1 MNNSN
6 QKRKIFFLVTE
17 DWYFWSHRLPLAKA
31 AIANGYEVVL
41 ATRVT
46 DHGKRITD
54 QGIRLIHLG
63 LRRRSKN
70 PFHEFSSIL
79 ELIRIYKA
87 ERPDLVHHVALKPVL
102 YGSIAARIC
111 GIKSVVNAV
120 AGLGYVF
127 VAAGVKGVLLRSI
140 MTGLYKL
147 AFSHRN
153 CKGIFQNP
161 EDNKVFIN
169 RGIIR
174 PEQSV
179 LIRGSGVDTKLF
191 SPVPEADGVPKIIL
205 ASRMLW
211 DKGVGE
217 LVEAARI
224 LKRRSVAGSVI
235 LVGQPDPENPAS
247 IPEKT
252 LTRWNSEGVISWL
265 GFRDDV
271 AELLNQSHI
280 AVLPSSYGEGVPKG
294 LLEAAAAGLPL
305 IATDMPGCR
314 EVVRPDVNGFLVP
327 PRDPEGLARALNIL
341 LQDREMRRRM
351 GRASR
356 EIAVNEFSEEQ
367 VVDATLS
374 LYEDLLSGMGKLF
387 RPHPLV

>member
-1 MNNSN
+1 MNNSSP
-6 QKRKIFFLVTE
+6 KRKILFLVTE

-31 AIANGYEVVL
+31 AVANGYEVVL

-54 QGIRLIHLG
+54 QGIRLIPLG

-70 PFHEFSSIL
+70 PFCELSSIL
-79 ELIRIYKA
+79 ELIRIYRA

-111 GIKSVVNAV
+111 GIRSVVNAI

-127 VAAGVKGVLLRSI
+127 VATGVKGMFLRSV

-147 AFSHRN
+147 AFSHGN
-153 CKGIFQNP
+153 CMGVFQNP
-161 EDNKVFIN
+161 EDRKVFID

-174 PEQSV
+174 PEQSI
-179 LIRGSGVDTKLF
+179 LIRGAGVNTKLF
-191 SPVPEADGVPKIIL
+191 SPSPEADGVLKIIL

-235 LVGQPDPENPAS
+235 LVGQPDPDNPAS

-252 LTRWNSEGVISWL
+252 LARWNSEGVVSWL

-294 LLEAAAAGLPL
+294 LLEAAATGLPL
-305 IATDMPGCR
+305 VATDIPGCR
-314 EVVRPDVNGFLVP
+314 EVVRPDVNGFLIP
-327 PRDPEGLARALNIL
+327 PRDPDGLARVLNIL

-367 VVDATLS
+367 VVESTLS
-374 LYEDLLSGMGKLF
+374 LYENLL
-387 RPHPLV
+387 

>member
-6 QKRKIFFLVTE
+6 QKRKILFLVTE
-17 DWYFWSHRLPLAKA
+17 DWYFWSHRLPIAKA

-87 ERPDLVHHVALKPVL
+87 ERPDLAHHVALKPVL

-127 VAAGVKGVLLRSI
+127 VADGVKGVLLRSI
-140 MTGLYKL
+140 MTGLNKL

-161 EDNKVFIN
+161 EDNKVFID

-179 LIRGSGVDTKLF
+179 LVRGSGVDTKLF
-191 SPVPEADGVPKIIL
+191 SPVPEVDGVPKIIL

-224 LKRRSVAGSVI
+224 LKRQSVAGSVI
-235 LVGQPDPENPAS
+235 LAGQPDPENPAS
-247 IPEKT
+247 IPEKK
-252 LTRWNSEGVISWL
+252 LADWDREGVISWL

-271 AELLNQSHI
+271 AELLKQSHI
-280 AVLPSSYGEGVPKG
+280 AALPSYREGVPKG

-305 IATDMPGCR
+305 VATDVPGCR

-327 PRDPEGLARALNIL
+327 PKDPESLARALNIL
-341 LQDREMRRRM
+341 LQNREMRRRM
-351 GRASR
+351 GRESR
-356 EIAVNEFSEEQ
+356 EIAVNEFSEEL
-367 VVDATLS
+367 VIRTTLS
-374 LYEDLLSGMGKLF
+374 LYEDLF
-387 RPHPLV
+387 V

>member
-6 QKRKIFFLVTE
+6 QKRKILFLVTE

-46 DHGKRITD
+46 DHEKRIID
-54 QGIRLIHLG
+54 QGIRLIPLG
-63 LRRRSKN
+63 LKRRSKN

-127 VAAGVKGVLLRSI
+127 VASGVKGVLLRSM

-153 CKGIFQNP
+153 CMGVFQNP
-161 EDNKVFIN
+161 EDSKVFID
-169 RGIIR
+169 RGIIQ

-179 LIRGSGVDTKLF
+179 LIRGSGVNTKLF
-191 SPVPEADGVPKIIL
+191 SPVPEVDGVPKIIL

-217 LVEAARI
+217 LVEAAGI
-224 LKRRSVAGSVI
+224 LKRQGVAGSVI
-235 LVGQPDPENPAS
+235 LAGQPDPENPAS

-252 LTRWNSEGVISWL
+252 LARWNSEGVVSWL
-265 GFRDDV
+265 GFRDDI

-280 AVLPSSYGEGVPKG
+280 AALPSSYREGVPKG

-305 IATDMPGCR
+305 VATDVPGCR

-327 PRDPEGLARALNIL
+327 PRDPEGLARVLNIL

-367 VVDATLS
+367 VVESTLS
-374 LYEDLLSGMGKLF
+374 LYESLL
-387 RPHPLV
+387 

>member
-1 MNNSN
+1 MNNLN
-6 QKRKIFFLVTE
+6 PKRKIFFLVTE

-31 AIANGYEVVL
+31 AMAEGYEVVL

-54 QGIRLIHLG
+54 QGIRLIPLG
-63 LRRRSKN
+63 LKRRSKN
-70 PFHEFSSIL
+70 PFRELSSVF
-79 ELIRIYKA
+79 ELIRIYRA
-87 ERPDLVHHVALKPVL
+87 ESPDLVHHVALKPVF

-111 GIKSVVNAV
+111 GVRSVVNAM

-127 VAAGVKGVLLRSI
+127 VAAGLKGMLLRSV
-140 MTGLYKL
+140 MTTLYKL

-153 CKGIFQNP
+153 CMGVFQNP
-161 EDNKVFIN
+161 EDSKVFID
-169 RGIIR
+169 RGIIL
-174 PEQSV
+174 PDQSV
-179 LIRGSGVDTKLF
+179 LIRGSGVNTKLF
-191 SPVPEADGVPKIIL
+191 SPTPEADGVPKIIL

-235 LVGQPDPENPAS
+235 LVGRPDPENPAS

-252 LTRWNSEGVISWL
+252 LARWNSEGVVSWL

-305 IATDMPGCR
+305 VATDAPGCR

-327 PRDPEGLARALNIL
+327 LKDPKSLALALAKL
-341 LQDREMRRRM
+341 LNDAKMRRKM
-351 GRASR
+351 GRESR
-356 EIAVNEFSEEQ
+356 KIAVNEFSEEK
-367 VVDATLS
+367 VVKATLS
-374 LYEDLLSGMGKLF
+374 LYKDLL
-387 RPHPLV
+387 V